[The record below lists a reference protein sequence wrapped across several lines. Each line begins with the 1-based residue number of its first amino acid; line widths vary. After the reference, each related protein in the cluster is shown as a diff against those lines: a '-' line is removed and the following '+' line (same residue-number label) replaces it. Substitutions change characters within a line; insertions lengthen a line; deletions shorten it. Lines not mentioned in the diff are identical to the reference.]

1 MFAYKSL
8 QIHTNAD
15 KFVIKMLCKTYKKD
29 KKDGLS
35 CFGVLVVFH
44 LSRNYCLT
52 ATKILD
58 TKGNIYLLSILIVKS
73 LYTLNGKK
81 IRGTLSQSKLQDL
94 YL

>member
-8 QIHTNAD
+8 HIHTNAD
-15 KFVIKMLCKTYKKD
+15 KFVIKMLCITY